1 MLQGG
6 LLGIQA
12 SPATL
17 AGEASED
24 SYGEVGS
31 AFLRNADPTSQL
43 AAHSTTHSHGS
54 AFCCI
59 VCYQKKASLVAS
71 RLTLLS
77 EFGREDWDSSSV
89 VGKGFSGPV
98 LTCHIS
104 THTHTRVHA
113 CSINMCGNDS
123 WAHGSRWD

>member
-59 VCYQKKASLVAS
+59 VCYQKQG
-71 RLTLLS
+71 LS
-77 EFGREDWDSSSV
+77 S
-89 VGKGFSGPV
+89 GFSAHPAVRVWEGG
-98 LTCHIS
+98 LGFQFCCWERLLRTS
-104 THTHTRVHA
+104 THMSHINTYAHPCTRMLDQHV
-113 CSINMCGNDS
+113 
-123 WAHGSRWD
+123 W